1 MVFSFLHLLME
12 IMSYYWNQLK
22 NTVGNMKVDL
32 SNELLLSPEGKS
44 FHLNV
49 LNERVDVVFT
59 Y

>member
-1 MVFSFLHLLME
+1 ME
-12 IMSYYWNQLK
+12 IMSYYWNHLK